1 MAVIIIMIIILLLV
15 LLGWTWSSLGNI
27 ENKTKII
34 CVIVGFV
41 STYIITL
48 IIYKI
53 AQAGIIFDNTEAKKI
68 IQNVFVLIF
77 AIVNGYIILPYIFRK
92 IEKIHNEEIEINQ
105 ARRSIII
112 LSVIILILI
121 IFENLYLKNII
132 QGVLIHHK

>member
-1 MAVIIIMIIILLLV
+1 M
-15 LLGWTWSSLGNI
+15 
-27 ENKTKII
+27 
-34 CVIVGFV
+34 IVGFV

-53 AQAGIIFDNTEAKKI
+53 AQVGIIFENTEAKKI

-77 AIVNGYIILPYIFRK
+77 AIVNGYIILPYTFRK

>member
-53 AQAGIIFDNTEAKKI
+53 AQAGIIFENTEAKKI

-77 AIVNGYIILPYIFRK
+77 AIVNGYIILPYTFRK

>member
-53 AQAGIIFDNTEAKKI
+53 AQAGIIFENTEAKKI

-77 AIVNGYIILPYIFRK
+77 EIVNGYIILPYTFRK

>member
-1 MAVIIIMIIILLLV
+1 MAVILIVIIILLLV

-34 CVIVGFV
+34 CMIVGFV

-53 AQAGIIFDNTEAKKI
+53 AQTGIIFENPEVKRI

-77 AIVNGYIILPYIFRK
+77 AIVNGYIILPYTFRK

-112 LSVIILILI
+112 LSAIILILI

>member
-1 MAVIIIMIIILLLV
+1 MIIILLLV

-53 AQAGIIFDNTEAKKI
+53 AQAGIIFENTEAKKI

-77 AIVNGYIILPYIFRK
+77 AIVNGYIILPYTFRK

>member
-53 AQAGIIFDNTEAKKI
+53 AQAGIIFENTEDKKI

-77 AIVNGYIILPYIFRK
+77 AIVNGYIILPYTFRK
-92 IEKIHNEEIEINQ
+92 IEKIHNEEIEINRS
-105 ARRSIII
+105 RRSIII

>member
-53 AQAGIIFDNTEAKKI
+53 AQVGIIFENTEAKKI

-77 AIVNGYIILPYIFRK
+77 AIVNGYIILPYTFRK